1 MTDQFVNIHTHRP
14 TGRGIEL
21 RTAGIHPW
29 DADKEDIAALGT
41 LPADVQAI
49 GETGLD
55 YARGAGR
62 QQQLAAF
69 RAQLALARDRQLPVV
84 LHCVRAFEPLMREL
98 AASEPR
104 AVIFHGFI
112 GSPEQARQALA
123 KGYCLSFGE
132 RTFASP
138 KTLAALRG
146 TPLSQLFLE
155 TDDSP
160 VPIAE
165 IYARA
170 AEAKGVPE
178 EVLQRAILDNY
189 KRIFTGGE
197 YEGPGRTKGD
207 K

>member
-1 MTDQFVNIHTHRP
+1 MTAQFVNIHTHRP

-62 QQQLAAF
+62 QRQLAAF
-69 RAQLALARDRQLPVV
+69 RAQLALARERRLPVV

-160 VPIAE
+160 TGI
-165 IYARA
+165 
-170 AEAKGVPE
+170 E
-178 EVLQRAILDNY
+178 EVYAHAAAVRGTTVEALKRATTENY
-189 KRIFTGGE
+189 ERIFAPQNG
-197 YEGPGRTKGD
+197 
-207 K
+207 